1 MEKTNIY
8 DTMIRIGFLAFI
20 ITWCVMIL
28 FPFIQI
34 LLWGVI
40 FAITLNPLHRSLTK
54 RLGGRGKI
62 ALLILVLAC
71 LAIIFIPGWFLLDA
85 SLGTFREM
93 KESLDAGTLAIP
105 APAEQVRDWPVI
117 GEKVYALWNSASTN
131 MGLFIAT
138 HEDQVVAIGKT
149 LVEGILNATSGLFQ
163 MFISLIIAGVLLVT
177 GEAGNSS
184 RKIFKRLAGE
194 MGDELAASIEKTIN
208 SVVKGVLG
216 VAFFQSLLIGIGFL
230 LAGIPYAGVWTLL
243 ILFLTI
249 LQLPPTVM
257 VVPAIIYLFSSTGT
271 VPAVL
276 WTIYLVMAAISDN
289 VLKPLVLGKGAP
301 VPMLVIFLGVIGG
314 FMLSGFIGLFTG
326 AIVMSL
332 GYKLFLMWM
341 NVGTKVQQDGPEKA
355 E

>member
-1 MEKTNIY
+1 
-8 DTMIRIGFLAFI
+8 
-20 ITWCVMIL
+20 
-28 FPFIQI
+28 
-34 LLWGVI
+34 
-40 FAITLNPLHRSLTK
+40 
-54 RLGGRGKI
+54 
-62 ALLILVLAC
+62 
-71 LAIIFIPGWFLLDA
+71 
-85 SLGTFREM
+85 
-93 KESLDAGTLAIP
+93 
-105 APAEQVRDWPVI
+105 
-117 GEKVYALWNSASTN
+117 
-131 MGLFIAT
+131 
-138 HEDQVVAIGKT
+138 